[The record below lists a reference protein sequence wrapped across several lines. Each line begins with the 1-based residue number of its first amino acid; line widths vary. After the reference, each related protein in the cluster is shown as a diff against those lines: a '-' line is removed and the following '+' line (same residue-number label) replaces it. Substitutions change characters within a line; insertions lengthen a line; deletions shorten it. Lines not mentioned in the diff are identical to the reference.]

1 MFVCLY
7 PSLINAQVAYVCSG
21 STKSKFHLNPECRG
35 LKNCGGPIKKTT
47 VAYMHSKGRLA
58 CKICSS
64 DLLSS
69 SKTAGGSN
77 TISQFA
83 SITPV
88 KTIGLEIPKTSKGI
102 IQQVIKHVGY
112 TTSYNTN
119 WLIPNWVAYELT
131 NEEVKGTVPRPQTE
145 FEPDP
150 KVKGKVAT
158 HYDYSNSGYT
168 RGHMAPAADMKW
180 SAQVMTESFYLSNIC
195 PQDRG
200 LNGGTWLKL
209 EEAVR
214 DWARAQSPIYV
225 VCGPIMGETFDT
237 IGDNAVAIPNG
248 FFKVVCKRV
257 NGLYFTIG
265 FIFPNKDVKGSIFD
279 YSCTVDEVEKVTG
292 FDFFSALPD
301 SIEKNVESVCNPKD
315 WRR

>member
-1 MFVCLY
+1 MKRTALIILY
-7 PSLINAQVAYVCSG
+7 LMIPL
-21 STKSKFHLNPECRG
+21 
-35 LKNCGGPIKKTT
+35 
-47 VAYMHSKGRLA
+47 
-58 CKICSS
+58 
-64 DLLSS
+64 
-69 SKTAGGSN
+69 
-77 TISQFA
+77 FA
-83 SITPV
+83 F
-88 KTIGLEIPKTSKGI
+88 GQAMEIPVRQKQCTEQI
-102 IQQVIKHVGY
+102 IAHTGY
-112 TTSYNTN
+112 TVSYNQD

-131 NEEVKGTVPRPQTE
+131 SAEVDGTAPRKGAFCPDPDVKGRT
-145 FEPDP
+145 
-150 KVKGKVAT
+150 AT
-158 HYDYSNSGYT
+158 TYDYSNSGWD

-209 EEAVR
+209 EESVR

-237 IGDNAVAIPNG
+237 IGDNAVAIPDG

-301 SIEKNVESVCNPKD
+301 SIEKKVESVCNPKD